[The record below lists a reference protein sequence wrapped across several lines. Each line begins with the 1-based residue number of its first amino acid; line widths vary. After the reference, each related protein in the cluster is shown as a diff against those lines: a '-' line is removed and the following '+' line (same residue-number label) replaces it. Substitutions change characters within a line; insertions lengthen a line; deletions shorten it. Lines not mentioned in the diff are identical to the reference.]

1 MRSLY
6 DSRLHPP
13 LRAILK
19 QIQKLGLDS
28 TESALDRVVRQEADA
43 LLEIPPTRRKTAAAK
58 NEAWQMACET
68 YARLIRLYLKCPE
81 YKPALSPD
89 DVLSFRC
96 KANAWAIAAKMRDA
110 AHEQEVELE
119 VP

>member
-6 DSRLHPP
+6 DSRLLPE
-13 LRAILK
+13 LREIVK

-28 TESALDRVVRQEADA
+28 TESALDRAVRQEAEA
-43 LLEIPPTRRKTAAAK
+43 LLEIPPTKRKTPAVK
-58 NEAWQMACET
+58 DEAWQMACET

-81 YKPALSPD
+81 YRRALTPD

-96 KANAWAIAAKMRDA
+96 KANAWAIAAKIRDA
-110 AHEQEVELE
+110 ETTETD
-119 VP
+119 

>member
-13 LRAILK
+13 LLEILK
-19 QIQKLGLDS
+19 QIQKFRLDS
-28 TESALDRVVRQEADA
+28 TESALDRVVRQEAEA
-43 LLEIPPTRRKTAAAK
+43 LLELPPTKRKTPAAK

-81 YKPALSPD
+81 YRQALSPD
-89 DVLSFRC
+89 DVLAFRC
-96 KANAWAIAAKMRDA
+96 KANAWAIAARIRDA
-110 AHEQEVELE
+110 IADSKREETE
-119 VP
+119 